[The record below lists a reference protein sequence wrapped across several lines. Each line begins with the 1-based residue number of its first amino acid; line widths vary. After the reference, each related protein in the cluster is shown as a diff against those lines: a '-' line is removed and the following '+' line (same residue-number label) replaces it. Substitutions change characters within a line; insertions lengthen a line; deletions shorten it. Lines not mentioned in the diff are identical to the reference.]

1 MLTSVSILANRE
13 RPAYS
18 CGSELSARIRGNNL
32 PKCQGKGNF
41 SLRGLFLTY
50 GGNEGC
56 VEGVVR
62 EAEQNTGLPHARI
75 TDEEQLEQQVVRFLR
90 HRNRLRSP

>member
-1 MLTSVSILANRE
+1 MLMSAHAASILANRGCQ
-13 RPAYS
+13 PAS
-18 CGSELSARIRGNNL
+18 PTASPAPRIDG
-32 PKCQGKGNF
+32 PKMPAKAHVWSVEQ
-41 SLRGLFLTY
+41 FLTY

-75 TDEEQLEQQVVRFLR
+75 TDEE
-90 HRNRLRSP
+90 